1 MNIDPPFER
10 AIKELK
16 KLESFVLKKDQDYK
30 QYYSSLTGIV
40 RRYLEEDAKVSALE
54 STSDQLLIKLE
65 LLKTEGILDFGTL
78 ERHVSTNPYN
88 IKNHYKGIAQKFLLE
103 LLDAM
108 QGTIYYDRSD
118 IQTDYFDVAYYISIH
133 IGKWDKPYILHT
145 YVNKIQDELNGVINN
160 E

>member
-1 MNIDPPFER
+1 
-10 AIKELK
+10 
-16 KLESFVLKKDQDYK
+16 
-30 QYYSSLTGIV
+30 
-40 RRYLEEDAKVSALE
+40 
-54 STSDQLLIKLE
+54 
-65 LLKTEGILDFGTL
+65 
-78 ERHVSTNPYN
+78 
-88 IKNHYKGIAQKFLLE
+88 
-103 LLDAM
+103 M

>member
-1 MNIDPPFER
+1 M
-10 AIKELK
+10 
-16 KLESFVLKKDQDYK
+16 
-30 QYYSSLTGIV
+30 
-40 RRYLEEDAKVSALE
+40 
-54 STSDQLLIKLE
+54 
-65 LLKTEGILDFGTL
+65 
-78 ERHVSTNPYN
+78 
-88 IKNHYKGIAQKFLLE
+88 E

>member
-1 MNIDPPFER
+1 MAYMNQER
-10 AIKELK
+10 KKELAPGIKE
-16 KLESFVLKKDQDYK
+16 VLKKYNMNG
-30 QYYSSLTGIV
+30 SIRVNNHMELIV
-40 RRYLEEDAKVSALE
+40 TL
-54 STSDQLLIKLE
+54 
-65 LLKTEGILDFGTL
+65 TEGILDFGTL

-103 LLDAM
+103 LLDVM

>member
-1 MNIDPPFER
+1 MAYMNQER
-10 AIKELK
+10 KKELAPGIKE
-16 KLESFVLKKDQDYK
+16 VLKK
-30 QYYSSLTGIV
+30 YYMKGSIRVNNHMELIV
-40 RRYLEEDAKVSALE
+40 TL
-54 STSDQLLIKLE
+54 
-65 LLKTEGILDFGTL
+65 TEGILDFGTL

>member
-1 MNIDPPFER
+1 MAYMNQER
-10 AIKELK
+10 KKELAPGIKE
-16 KLESFVLKKDQDYK
+16 VLKKYNMNG
-30 QYYSSLTGIV
+30 SIRVNNHMELIV
-40 RRYLEEDAKVSALE
+40 TL
-54 STSDQLLIKLE
+54 
-65 LLKTEGILDFGTL
+65 TEGILDFGTL
-78 ERHVSTNPYN
+78 ERHVSTNQYN

>member
-1 MNIDPPFER
+1 MAYMNQER
-10 AIKELK
+10 KKELAPGIKE
-16 KLESFVLKKDQDYK
+16 VLTLA
-30 QYYSSLTGIV
+30 SSKAPVPYGAFNPGAFRVNNHIELIV
-40 RRYLEEDAKVSALE
+40 TL
-54 STSDQLLIKLE
+54 
-65 LLKTEGILDFGTL
+65 TEGILDFGTL

>member
-1 MNIDPPFER
+1 MAYMNQER
-10 AIKELK
+10 KKELAPGIKE
-16 KLESFVLKKDQDYK
+16 VLKYNMNG
-30 QYYSSLTGIV
+30 SIRVNNHMELIV
-40 RRYLEEDAKVSALE
+40 TL
-54 STSDQLLIKLE
+54 
-65 LLKTEGILDFGTL
+65 TEGILDFGTL

>member
-1 MNIDPPFER
+1 MAYMNQER
-10 AIKELK
+10 KKELAPGIKE
-16 KLESFVLKKDQDYK
+16 VLKKYNMNG
-30 QYYSSLTGIV
+30 SIRVNNHMELIV
-40 RRYLEEDAKVSALE
+40 TL
-54 STSDQLLIKLE
+54 
-65 LLKTEGILDFGTL
+65 TEGILDFGTL